1 MKKVVSILLCIMMM
15 AGLSACSTGDNG
27 EEAKTEEAKT
37 EDTGGQEKGL
47 IGITTSMYTNE
58 GLTIM
63 CDTIKAKVEEEG
75 YQAVI
80 KDANLDQAQQTKDVE
95 DFISQGAELIIV
107 EACDSVGVKSAFEL
121 CNNAGIPVLSV
132 NQILGEDLLELVTG
146 SVTSDNYTAGYE
158 VGKEVA
164 KQMGGKGKV
173 CILTY
178 DVAFVCRERGDGF
191 KDAMAENEG
200 IEVLEVF
207 DGVCT
212 EDEAMKKTEDWMQQ
226 YPDVTAIFG
235 NNSNCGVGIAAAV
248 RSAGK
253 TEDILVANVDGLSGD
268 IRNMDDGALD
278 ITAVYPMKELAAEA
292 ADRAME
298 VLNTGKCGEDPK
310 LKFSLC
316 TSDDIETYK
325 EYWGIK

>member
-1 MKKVVSILLCIMMM
+1 MKKLVSILLCMIMMM
-15 AGLSACSTGDNG
+15 GMCACSSQNEG
-27 EEAKTEEAKT
+27 TEEPGKET
-37 EDTGGQEKGL
+37 ENQGKGL

-58 GLTIM
+58 GLAIM

-121 CNNAGIPVLSV
+121 CNKAEIPVLSV
-132 NQILGEDLLELVTG
+132 NQILGDDLLELVVG

-164 KQMGGKGKV
+164 KELGGKGKI

-191 KDAMAENEG
+191 KKAMSENEG

-253 TEDILVANVDGLSGD
+253 IDDILVSNVDGLSGD
-268 IRNMDDGALD
+268 IRNMEDGALD
-278 ITAVYPMKELAAEA
+278 VTAVYPMKELAAEA
-292 ADRAME
+292 ADKAIE
-298 VLNTGKCGEDPK
+298 VLKTGKCGEDPK

-316 TSDDIETYK
+316 TLDDVDTYK
-325 EYWGIK
+325 EYWGIE

>member
-1 MKKVVSILLCIMMM
+1 MKKILSIMLCIGVIISMC
-15 AGLSACSTGDNG
+15 ACSSGGKKEEGTTKESEGGD
-27 EEAKTEEAKT
+27 
-37 EDTGGQEKGL
+37 KGL

-63 CDTIKAKVEEEG
+63 CDTIKEKVEEEG

-95 DFISQGAELIIV
+95 DFISQGAKLIIV

-121 CNNAGIPVLSV
+121 CNKAEIPVLSV
-132 NQILGEDLLELVTG
+132 NQILGDDLLELVTG

-164 KQMGGKGKV
+164 KELDGKGKV

-212 EDEAMKKTEDWMQQ
+212 EDEAMKKTEDWLQQ

-253 TEDILVANVDGLSGD
+253 VDDILVANVDGLSAD
-268 IRNMDDGALD
+268 IRNMEDGALD
-278 ITAVYPMKELAAEA
+278 VTAVYPMKELAAA
-292 ADRAME
+292 ASERAVE
-298 VLNTGKCGEDPK
+298 VLKTGKCGEDPR

-316 TSDDIETYK
+316 TIDDLDTYK
-325 EYWGIK
+325 EYWGIE

>member
-1 MKKVVSILLCIMMM
+1 MKKTLCMLLCIGM
-15 AGLSACSTGDNG
+15 AAAMCACSPGEKKA
-27 EEAKTEEAKT
+27 EEAPKKTEGES
-37 EDTGGQEKGL
+37 KGL

-63 CDTIKAKVEEEG
+63 CDTIKEKVEEEG

-95 DFISQGAELIIV
+95 DFISQGAKLIIV

-121 CNNAGIPVLSV
+121 CNKADIPVLSV
-132 NQILGEDLLELVTG
+132 NQVLGDDLLELVVG

-158 VGKEVA
+158 VGQEVA
-164 KQMGGKGKV
+164 KELGGKGKV

-191 KDAMAENEG
+191 KAAMAENEG

-212 EDEAMKKTEDWMQQ
+212 ED
-226 YPDVTAIFG
+226 G
-235 NNSNCGVGIAAAV
+235 RLAAAV
-248 RSAGK
+248 PGRYGNLWK
-253 TEDILVANVDGLSGD
+253 
-268 IRNMDDGALD
+268 
-278 ITAVYPMKELAAEA
+278 
-292 ADRAME
+292 
-298 VLNTGKCGEDPK
+298 
-310 LKFSLC
+310 
-316 TSDDIETYK
+316 
-325 EYWGIK
+325 

>member
-1 MKKVVSILLCIMMM
+1 MKKLVSILLCMIMMM
-15 AGLSACSTGDNG
+15 GMCACSSQNEG
-27 EEAKTEEAKT
+27 TEEPAK
-37 EDTGGQEKGL
+37 ENGDKEKGL

-58 GLTIM
+58 GLAIM

-121 CNNAGIPVLSV
+121 CNKAEIPVLSV
-132 NQILGEDLLELVTG
+132 NQILGDDLLELVVG

-164 KQMGGKGKV
+164 KELGGKGKI

-191 KDAMAENEG
+191 KKAMSENEG

-212 EDEAMKKTEDWMQQ
+212 EDEAMKKTEDWLQQ

-248 RSAGK
+248 RSAEK
-253 TEDILVANVDGLSGD
+253 IDDILVSNVDGLSGD
-268 IRNMDDGALD
+268 IRNMEDGALD

-292 ADRAME
+292 ADKAIE
-298 VLNTGKCGEDPK
+298 VLKTGKCGEDPK

-316 TSDDIETYK
+316 TLDDIDTYK
-325 EYWGIK
+325 EYWGIE

>member
-1 MKKVVSILLCIMMM
+1 MKKTLCMLLCIGM
-15 AGLSACSTGDNG
+15 AAAMCACSPG
-27 EEAKTEEAKT
+27 EKKT
-37 EDTGGQEKGL
+37 EDAPKKTEGESKGL

-63 CDTIKAKVEEEG
+63 CDTIKEKVEEEV

-95 DFISQGAELIIV
+95 DFISQGAKLIIV

-121 CNNAGIPVLSV
+121 CNKADIPVLSV
-132 NQILGEDLLELVTG
+132 NQVLGDDLLELVVG

-158 VGKEVA
+158 VGQEVA
-164 KQMGGKGKV
+164 KELGGKGKV

-191 KDAMAENEG
+191 KDALEDEEN
-200 IEVLEVF
+200 IEILEVFDGVF

-212 EDEAMKKTEDWMQQ
+212 EDAAMKKTEDWLQQ

-253 TEDILVANVDGLSGD
+253 TDDILVANVDGLSGD
-268 IRNMDDGALD
+268 IRNMEDGALD

-292 ADRAME
+292 ADKAVE
-298 VLNTGKCGEDPK
+298 VLETGKCGEDPR

-316 TSDDIETYK
+316 TIDDLDTYK
-325 EYWGIK
+325 EYWGIE

>member
-1 MKKVVSILLCIMMM
+1 MRRIFIILLGIGM
-15 AGLSACSTGDNG
+15 AVGLCACGSGSQGGDDSTKSL
-27 EEAKTEEAKT
+27 EEGK
-37 EDTGGQEKGL
+37 KGF

-58 GLTIM
+58 GLNIM
-63 CDTIKAKVEEEG
+63 CDTIKEKVESEG

-121 CNNAGIPVLSV
+121 CNKANIPVLSV
-132 NQILGEDLLELVTG
+132 NQILEEDLLELVVG

-158 VGKEVA
+158 VGQEVA
-164 KQMGGKGKV
+164 KELGGTGKV

-191 KDAMAENEG
+191 KKAMEENSG
-200 IEVLEVF
+200 IEILEVF

-212 EDEAMKKTEDWMQQ
+212 EDEAMKKTEDWLQQ

-235 NNSNCGVGIAAAV
+235 NNSNCGVGISAAV

-253 TEDILVANVDGLSGD
+253 IDEILVSNVDGLSGD
-268 IRNMDDGALD
+268 IRNMEDGALD
-278 ITAVYPMKELAAEA
+278 VTAVYPMKELAAEA
-292 ADRAME
+292 ADRAIE
-298 VLNTGKCGEDPK
+298 VLETGSCSEDPK

-316 TSDDIETYK
+316 TKDNLDTYK
-325 EYWGIK
+325 KYWGIE